1 MSPKEI
7 SFGREIVLKAGLEVV
22 RDKGFEGLTARRVAS
37 ALSAS
42 VAPVYK
48 AYGSMEDLTRAVL
61 EECRRLVDERT
72 RQPLTEIP
80 FLNIGVGIV
89 VFARDEKALFR
100 ALFHSPHHC
109 PEILEGFTDSILE
122 RMKADQMLR
131 WLPENRLGRLL
142 DGLWLYTLGLAT
154 AIIFGQLVD
163 PSTENIVR
171 LLRSMGNVLMFA
183 EVADIA
189 DWDSPSNEKEWT
201 RLLQEKKIVL
211 PASKAR

>member
-109 PEILEGFTDSILE
+109 PEILEGFTHSILE